1 MNRIAQEAV
10 GHADTA
16 AGTAMDLE
24 FVKKESVPDAD
35 ARRSGAADKVGASAK
50 ASSAAV
56 KAPTNRTTKGM
67 SDVYGNAF
75 NRKFGMFAAINMMN
89 SSIGG
94 LIQAQGSMSSKL
106 DEQQAGIDQSI
117 GTTYGQGVQVSNSNA
132 QLIESLLSSLQQTSS
147 QIAQSQIQDVSF
159 VKGAN

>member
-10 GHADTA
+10 RHADTA
-16 AGTAMDLE
+16 ADTGISEDEVNNPGLT
-24 FVKKESVPDAD
+24 KE
-35 ARRSGAADKVGASAK
+35 RI
-50 ASSAAV
+50 SSATNKLIESATKSSSV

-67 SDVYGNAF
+67 SDTYGNAF

-106 DEQQAGIDQSI
+106 NEQQAGIDQSI

-132 QLIESLLSSLQQTSS
+132 QLIESILASLQQTSS